1 MVAIAELIS
10 HPDKSRYSLGCSF
23 GALVF
28 PNHFKYN
35 DILTAGPEP
44 EKNVLHEL
52 SRAIDKSFT
61 DDRKRREGYPSKKGQ

>member
-23 GALVF
+23 EALVF

-35 DILTAGPEP
+35 DILTAGPQP
-44 EKNVLHEL
+44 EKMFCMNFL
-52 SRAIDKSFT
+52 
-61 DDRKRREGYPSKKGQ
+61 GQ